1 MINWDNFYVFAAV
14 SICLWL
20 AGAVFALRSSSK
32 SKVAI
37 VFTSGGI
44 IILGIF
50 IAGLWIFLQRPPLRT
65 MGETRLWYSFFMGI
79 AGLLTYI
86 RWKYRWILSF
96 STLLSTVFVII
107 NLMKPEIHDQSL
119 MPALQSVW
127 FIPHVT
133 VYMFSY
139 SVLGCAFIIALTG
152 LFRHKEEYLHTAD
165 NLVYAGVAFLS
176 IGMLLGSLWAKEAW
190 GNYWSWDPKETW
202 AAITWMGYLLYIH
215 LRLFRRTGRKT
226 LYALLIVSFLAL
238 QMCWYGVNYLPAA
251 QQSVHLYNRN
261 NYTPD
266 TNFKGWMYT
275 IMRNIFINNYRK
287 VVRDQTFVDQTDNLY
302 HLSLPQESGLD
313 STESRY
319 DLKEMHRIVNSL
331 PKEYKVP
338 FSMHVSGF
346 KYREIAEKLDLP
358 LGTVKS
364 RIFFTRQRLQ
374 EELKDF
380 RQ

>member
-20 AGAVFALRSSSK
+20 IGAVFALRSSTRSK
-32 SKVAI
+32 TAI
-37 VFTSGGI
+37 GFTSGGI
-44 IILGIF
+44 IVLAVF
-50 IAGLWIFLQRPPLRT
+50 ITGLWLFLQRPPLRT

-86 RWKYRWILSF
+86 RWQYRWILSF
-96 STLLSTVFVII
+96 SALLATVFVII

-119 MPALQSVW
+119 MPALQSIW
-127 FIPHVT
+127 FIPHVI

-165 NLVYAGVAFLS
+165 NLVYAGIAFLS

-202 AAITWMGYLLYIH
+202 AVITWTGYLLYVH
-215 LRLFRRTGRKT
+215 LRLFRKTGRKT
-226 LYALLIVSFLAL
+226 LYVLLIMSFLAL

-261 NYTPD
+261 N
-266 TNFKGWMYT
+266 
-275 IMRNIFINNYRK
+275 
-287 VVRDQTFVDQTDNLY
+287 
-302 HLSLPQESGLD
+302 
-313 STESRY
+313 
-319 DLKEMHRIVNSL
+319 
-331 PKEYKVP
+331 
-338 FSMHVSGF
+338 
-346 KYREIAEKLDLP
+346 
-358 LGTVKS
+358 
-364 RIFFTRQRLQ
+364 
-374 EELKDF
+374 
-380 RQ
+380 

>member
-37 VFTSGGI
+37 GFTSGGI
-44 IILGIF
+44 IILGVF

-65 MGETRLWYSFFMGI
+65 MGETRLWYSFF
-79 AGLLTYI
+79 
-86 RWKYRWILSF
+86 
-96 STLLSTVFVII
+96 II

-165 NLVYAGVAFLS
+165 NLVYARVAFLS

-226 LYALLIVSFLAL
+226 LYVLLIVSFLAL

-261 NYTPD
+261 N
-266 TNFKGWMYT
+266 
-275 IMRNIFINNYRK
+275 
-287 VVRDQTFVDQTDNLY
+287 
-302 HLSLPQESGLD
+302 
-313 STESRY
+313 
-319 DLKEMHRIVNSL
+319 
-331 PKEYKVP
+331 
-338 FSMHVSGF
+338 
-346 KYREIAEKLDLP
+346 
-358 LGTVKS
+358 
-364 RIFFTRQRLQ
+364 
-374 EELKDF
+374 
-380 RQ
+380 

>member
-176 IGMLLGSLWAKEAW
+176 IGMAALLLIPTALVILEHKRASENLNLMEILGANADMHGLLYSPYGMGLTAICLYLLLLGLCHKKYRTESIMLLFVSFCGAAAW
-190 GNYWSWDPKETW
+190 ILNG
-202 AAITWMGYLLYIH
+202 
-215 LRLFRRTGRKT
+215 T
-226 LYALLIVSFLAL
+226 LYARAKILIPFVPLVVLQCAKLLNELRMEKTYLEALAL
-238 QMCWYGVNYLPAA
+238 FDCSCMLVLFRSKNTFPWIAA
-251 QQSVHLYNRN
+251 DLGILL
-261 NYTPD
+261 
-266 TNFKGWMYT
+266 F
-275 IMRNIFINNYRK
+275 
-287 VVRDQTFVDQTDNLY
+287 VVL
-302 HLSLPQESGLD
+302 
-313 STESRY
+313 
-319 DLKEMHRIVNSL
+319 
-331 PKEYKVP
+331 
-338 FSMHVSGF
+338 VS
-346 KYREIAEKLDLP
+346 K
-358 LGTVKS
+358 
-364 RIFFTRQRLQ
+364 
-374 EELKDF
+374 
-380 RQ
+380 